1 MVRLLWWTETFKK
14 TVAKS
19 SSSSSP
25 PPPLAVSPSRPAN
38 RPRLSSRDA
47 AGRRTRSRTLSGE
60 LSLISTSN
68 SGSHSTITTTTTT
81 TITTTTPLMSP
92 PRRRMNSR
100 DIPRSYSG
108 LYGFAGDLLPFE
120 MNRQRTSFFPWT
132 ASTTSLLWL
141 VLSYATLLAVLQMT
155 SLLVLAPATSWTATN
170 AMHLAVTLIYIHW
183 LKGSL
188 YDEQGEM
195 NALTIWEQLEATVD
209 TKSVRRLLLAVP
221 TLLTYA
227 ACHFAAYDPLLC
239 LFNVTLWIIAILA
252 KLPMMNG
259 VRIFGINR
267 TVGIDDEEEEEEKE
281 NDAAT
286 TTTTTTTTSSTTANK
301 GWAGWDDSQLLSGK
315 SGCSSSSSSSSPTR
329 LAPSTVPPSPVAK
342 DKAE

>member
-1 MVRLLWWTETFKK
+1 
-14 TVAKS
+14 
-19 SSSSSP
+19 
-25 PPPLAVSPSRPAN
+25 
-38 RPRLSSRDA
+38 
-47 AGRRTRSRTLSGE
+47 
-60 LSLISTSN
+60 
-68 SGSHSTITTTTTT
+68 
-81 TITTTTPLMSP
+81 MSP

-100 DIPRSYSG
+100 DIPRSYAG

-195 NALTIWEQLEATVD
+195 NALTVWEQLEATGD

-239 LFNVTLWIIAILA
+239 LFNATLWIVAILA

-267 TVGIDDEEEEEEKE
+267 TVGIDDVDEEENEENHEDE
-281 NDAAT
+281 NENEDQHEDEDGT
-286 TTTTTTTTSSTTANK
+286 TK
-301 GWAGWDDSQLLSGK
+301 GWVGWDDSPLLRVAAAAAAAAATTRRRHG
-315 SGCSSSSSSSSPTR
+315 SPSDPT
-329 LAPSTVPPSPVAK
+329 PPCPVSPSPVGSPQRTAVAAVAVAAAAVAK
-342 DKAE
+342 DKVQ